1 MKNKSIKTIGT
12 ILTILMIAAF
22 ANISVLAQ
30 DKNDDQPNEN
40 QTRENSPQNRFTG
53 LLEGSWNVQVTRRN
67 CQSGEATAS
76 FPTMS
81 NFNQG
86 GTMNDYGIAMAP
98 AGRGPSF
105 GVWNHQTGR
114 RFTNN
119 FQFFLFGADG
129 VTTGRQIVRRQIEV
143 NRSGNEYTATG
154 AVQVFNTA
162 GTVVATICTTETAVR
177 FE

>member
-1 MKNKSIKTIGT
+1 MKNNLMKIIGAA
-12 ILTILMIAAF
+12 LAILMIAVF
-22 ANISVLAQ
+22 ANISTFAQ
-30 DKNDDQPNEN
+30 DKDDESQNEN
-40 QTRENSPQNRFTG
+40 QTQENSSQGRNAR

-67 CQSGEATAS
+67 CQTGEAQAS

-81 NFNQG
+81 NFNRG

-98 AGRGPSF
+98 TGRGTSF
-105 GVWNHQTGR
+105 GVWNHQSGR

-129 VTTGRQIVRRQIEV
+129 ATTGRQIIRRQIEV
-143 NRSGNEYTATG
+143 SRSGNAYNATG
-154 AVQVFNTA
+154 AVEVFNTA
-162 GTVVATICTTETAVR
+162 GIVVATVCTTETATR

>member
-1 MKNKSIKTIGT
+1 MKTIGT
-12 ILTILMIAAF
+12 TTLAILMIAAF
-22 ANISVLAQ
+22 ANISTFAQ
-30 DKNDDQPNEN
+30 DKTDEQSNEN
-40 QTRENSPQNRFTG
+40 QTSENFSQNRNVR

-67 CQSGEATAS
+67 CQTGEAQVS

-81 NFNQG
+81 NFNEG

-98 AGRGPSF
+98 TGRGPSF
-105 GVWNHQTGR
+105 GVWNHQSGR
-114 RFTNN
+114 HFTNN

-129 VTTGRQIVRRQIEV
+129 ATTGRQIIRRQIEV
-143 NRSGNEYTATG
+143 SRSGDEYTAIG

-162 GTVVATICTTETAVR
+162 GTVTANICTTETATR

>member
-1 MKNKSIKTIGT
+1 MKIIGAMSA
-12 ILTILMIAAF
+12 ILMIAVF
-22 ANISVLAQ
+22 ANISMFAQ
-30 DKNDDQPNEN
+30 DKDDELQNEN
-40 QTRENSPQNRFTG
+40 QTQENWRQVRYDR

-67 CQSGEATAS
+67 CQTGEAQVS

-81 NFNQG
+81 NFNRG

-98 AGRGPSF
+98 SGRGTSF
-105 GVWNHQTGR
+105 GVWNHQSGR

-129 VTTGRQIVRRQIEV
+129 ITTGRQIIKRQIEV
-143 NRSGNEYTATG
+143 SRFGSTYTATG
-154 AVQVFNTA
+154 AVEVFNTA
-162 GTVVATICTTETAVR
+162 GTVVATVCTTETATR

>member
-1 MKNKSIKTIGT
+1 MKTIGAA
-12 ILTILMIAAF
+12 LAILMIAIF
-22 ANISVLAQ
+22 ANISAFAQ
-30 DKNDDQPNEN
+30 DKTDEQQNEDQTQEN
-40 QTRENSPQNRFTG
+40 WSQGRNAG

-67 CQSGEATAS
+67 CQTGEAQVS

-81 NFNQG
+81 NFNRG

-98 AGRGPSF
+98 LGRGPSF
-105 GVWNHQTGR
+105 GVWNYQTGR

-129 VTTGRQIVRRQIEV
+129 ATTGRQIIRRQIEV
-143 NRSGNEYTATG
+143 SRSGNEYTATG
-154 AVQVFNTA
+154 AVEVFNTA
-162 GTVVATICTTETAVR
+162 GTVIATICTTETATR